1 MRYLPV
7 LCIKILAWKITAC
20 QFKESEMKQSMSQI
34 TPADAGEPKAT
45 SHRIFAAY
53 YERQSR
59 SGSERSFM
67 EPLRKEIIGQAHG
80 LVLEVGAGT
89 GLNFPFYNP
98 EQVVR
103 VEAVDPDSAMLRYAR
118 ERVKTTRVPITLTQ
132 APAEALPYADETFDS
147 AVATLVFC
155 SVTDPL
161 RGLNEIHRVLKPGG
175 TLLLMEHV
183 RAQGAIARL
192 LQNMITPVN
201 KRVAGNC
208 HWNRDTERTVVA
220 AGFEIQERR
229 DLGGLLLPKIM
240 LRAGKA

>member
-1 MRYLPV
+1 
-7 LCIKILAWKITAC
+7 
-20 QFKESEMKQSMSQI
+20 MSQI
-34 TPADAGEPKAT
+34 TPADAGQPKTT
-45 SHRIFAAY
+45 SHRIFAAM

-59 SGSERSFM
+59 REPKRSFM

-89 GLNFPFYNP
+89 GLNFAFYNP
-98 EQVVR
+98 EQVER
-103 VEAVDPDSAMLRYAR
+103 VEAVDPDSAMLGYAR
-118 ERVKTTRVPITLTQ
+118 ERVKTARVPITLTQ
-132 APAEALPYADETFDS
+132 APVEALPFADETFDS

-161 RGLNEIHRVLKPGG
+161 RGLSEIQRVLKHGG
-175 TLLLMEHV
+175 TLLLIEHV
-183 RAQGAIARL
+183 RAQGAIAGRL
-192 LQNMITPVN
+192 QDMITPVT

-220 AGFEIQERR
+220 AGFQIQEKR
-229 DLGGLLLPKIM
+229 DLGGGLHPRIT

>member
-1 MRYLPV
+1 
-7 LCIKILAWKITAC
+7 
-20 QFKESEMKQSMSQI
+20 MSQI
-34 TPADAGEPKAT
+34 KPADAGEPKAT

-59 SGSERSFM
+59 SGSERGFM

-80 LVLEVGAGT
+80 LALEVGAGT

-98 EQVVR
+98 EQVER

-118 ERVKTTRVPITLTQ
+118 ERMRTARVPIMLTQ
-132 APAEALPYADETFDS
+132 APAEVLPYADQTFDS

-161 RGLNEIHRVLKPGG
+161 RGLSEIQRVLRPGG

-220 AGFEIQERR
+220 AGFQIQERR